1 MSNANEKRRALAQT
15 LKDAMVEQV
24 WALSDDEVAQEA
36 QLQGN
41 DLQAAVAS
49 VRAARDKAA
58 YAVSNVNSDSV
69 VALTSVRSPDII
81 PQSPSRHRLARP
93 QRLAA
98 NVTPPA
104 SPQSTA
110 ASKKADQPGSRGNK
124 DADRSKS

>member
-1 MSNANEKRRALAQT
+1 MDQA

-49 VRAARDKAA
+49 VRAARGKAA

-81 PQSPSRHRLARP
+81 PQSPPRHRLAHL

-98 NVTPPA
+98 NVTPPTSA
-104 SPQSTA
+104 QSTA
-110 ASKKADQPGSRGNK
+110 ASKKADQPGSHGNK
-124 DADRSKS
+124 DTDRSRS